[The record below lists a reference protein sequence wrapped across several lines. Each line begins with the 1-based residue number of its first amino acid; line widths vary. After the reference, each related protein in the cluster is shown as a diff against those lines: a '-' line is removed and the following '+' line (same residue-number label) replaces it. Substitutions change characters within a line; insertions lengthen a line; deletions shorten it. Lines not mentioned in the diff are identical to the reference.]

1 MYGVKEIT
9 STPKDITANWVTKS
23 IPEYKNYSDK
33 VIKNSVGE
41 DELSLPFNKKSFIL
55 HREV

>member
-1 MYGVKEIT
+1 MDKLKNKRI
-9 STPKDITANWVTKS
+9 DISKQV
-23 IPEYKNYSDK
+23 YKNYSDK